1 LNQTRADLGIPNESS
16 LQRFGISGYFRSLKK
31 AQKSLGVT
39 TGVTSG
45 NPACSV
51 HYFPWRRADV
61 FRCDLLNQFF
71 NETESRF
78 GQEGAILPLFNL
90 GLELVDPIFGG
101 SMLRSH
107 SLRCKFEYL
116 GYSAT
121 PRLHI
126 LLPRGGVFEVGNQL
140 MKKCHL
146 ATPARHLT
154 DSLIR

>member
-1 LNQTRADLGIPNESS
+1 M
-16 LQRFGISGYFRSLKK
+16 
-31 AQKSLGVT
+31 
-39 TGVTSG
+39 
-45 NPACSV
+45 
-51 HYFPWRRADV
+51 
-61 FRCDLLNQFF
+61 FRCDLLNRFF

-101 SMLRSH
+101 SMLKSH

-121 PRLHI
+121 PRLRI

-146 ATPARHLT
+146 AIPGKASYRLIDPLTPISALGSTTARQQPTAHKQKDRLAAASPKS
-154 DSLIR
+154 DQVV